1 MKHMVM
7 GNDKQS
13 KDEEQM
19 DVVGREDEDDEQD
32 GYFSGYAHFSIHHDM
47 LSVIINTSLSPFRAL
62 HFLHFF
68 RISQGQRAI
77 AMQSFK
83 TATS

>member
-13 KDEEQM
+13 KEEEEAQM
-19 DVVGREDEDDEQD
+19 DLTNREDDDDEQD

-47 LSVIINTSLSPFRAL
+47 LSVSSVRDLF
-62 HFLHFF
+62 
-68 RISQGQRAI
+68 
-77 AMQSFK
+77 
-83 TATS
+83 